1 MGAKKY
7 ALVKNHPQLLPKL
20 YKYHLQYEAC
30 MKRMDAAA
38 KTLHELREPRRLAW
52 LEKQRKELED
62 QMKKQQLHQERLAEE
77 KKWAQNYQDE
87 MRFQKEHVEEAQLML
102 DKFLG
107 NLRCLPQE
115 NPEVPPLPG
124 YDSPVRE
131 NSESGDT
138 IHLDLFLGD
147 MDLE

>member
-1 MGAKKY
+1 
-7 ALVKNHPQLLPKL
+7 
-20 YKYHLQYEAC
+20 
-30 MKRMDAAA
+30 MDAAA

-62 QMKKQQLHQERLAEE
+62 QMKKQQLNYERLAEE

-87 MRFQKEHVEEAQLML
+87 IRFQKEHVEEAQLML

-115 NPEVPPLPG
+115 NPEVPALQG
-124 YDSPVRE
+124 YDSPIRE

-138 IHLDLFLGD
+138 IHLDLFLDD
-147 MDLE
+147 MDLK